1 MVDLSAIDLNNLIE
15 VDQSQLVL
23 SSSNRA
29 GLGITISKQGLITFQ
44 KLLANDLGEDL
55 GTIELKIDKTGKVLV
70 ICVSKDSGPIK
81 RQKTKNAFSCKRQ
94 LKQLIQANGV
104 SEVRNR
110 WIKMFAD
117 KNRYEIELEFN
128 SFSFDQDDGMHRKG
142 DVFLIDLLAG
152 KGNKQRG

>member
-55 GTIELKIDKTGKVLV
+55 GTIELKIDKTHMYWWIGLLHNHPNNYVHQQ
-70 ICVSKDSGPIK
+70 P
-81 RQKTKNAFSCKRQ
+81 RHHQ
-94 LKQLIQANGV
+94 LSNL
-104 SEVRNR
+104 
-110 WIKMFAD
+110 
-117 KNRYEIELEFN
+117 
-128 SFSFDQDDGMHRKG
+128 
-142 DVFLIDLLAG
+142 
-152 KGNKQRG
+152 